1 MAGVPTRMLRN
12 LGILKIIL
20 SLPTLSDQKIEGP
33 SDVKR
38 MAKHIKKNGTD
49 SMVIAIT
56 TKIRSRKRFINEPSN
71 KRFKYFSIVFM
82 GLINGISVHL
92 SFYKTDWFSFTLAS
106 HLDL

>member
-38 MAKHIKKNGTD
+38 MAKHIKKKGTD

-56 TKIRSRKRFINEPSN
+56 SEDKVK
-71 KRFKYFSIVFM
+71 
-82 GLINGISVHL
+82 
-92 SFYKTDWFSFTLAS
+92 KTL
-106 HLDL
+106 H